1 MSSVAVIANTEK
13 LVKKDARALRRA
25 LADAGLDDVYW
36 QEIRRGSDAKKATT
50 KALKHDAQTV
60 VVCGGD
66 GSIRAAG
73 QALVGASVGLAAV
86 PDGVGKLFAAGLY
99 LPTDVDDIG
108 QT

>member
-36 QEIRRGSDAKKATT
+36 QEIQRGSDAKKAAT

-66 GSIRAAG
+66 GSIRAAAE
-73 QALVGASVGLAAV
+73 ALVGSSVALECFRRRHRPPRSGRRV
-86 PDGVGKLFAAGLY
+86 
-99 LPTDVDDIG
+99 
-108 QT
+108 